1 MYFMIAQNISAKSLA
16 FIMIFFSYRLFQC
29 FFFNLKNGYNKSL
42 INNTYTKYVNNFTN
56 LFYSCYLLQ
65 HVRWSKRLLQ
75 LPTPQDRG
83 TSRLLVPSLDR
94 YSDSVSVPGNQ
105 LRKIQKVLE

>member
-1 MYFMIAQNISAKSLA
+1 MIAQNISAKSLA
-16 FIMIFFSYRLFQC
+16 FIVFFFFRIGYLSG

-75 LPTPQDRG
+75 LPTPPDRG

-94 YSDSVSVPGNQ
+94 YPDSVSVPGNQ
-105 LRKIQKVLE
+105 LIKIQKVIE